1 MRTEVIQVR
10 VSQELKDKL
19 QKMADQDD
27 RKLSDYI
34 RVQLKQLTD

>member
-10 VSQELKDKL
+10 VSLELKDKL